1 MGRYSSHIFLRHS
14 ILFSG
19 DSMKKD
25 YVPTLL
31 LAMVV
36 LCVVAFSG
44 HSRQGAANGIALC
57 ENVIVP
63 SLLPVLVLT
72 NTIVLCRGADFFN
85 KAFGRLFELLF
96 RLPGN
101 TAVVVLFGLIGGYPA
116 GTVLTRQL
124 YDRGDIDSSTAG
136 RLMSFNFCGGAAF
149 IVTAV
154 GTVCY
159 GSTRIGLMLYGV
171 AVASSLII
179 CAVTGIWAPKI
190 EKGANTTSAGL
201 PFADALTT
209 AVETTATAI
218 INMCMYI
225 VLFSAIAGLLD
236 VPGWMI
242 PLVEITN
249 GLCAQN
255 TLMPLKFCAA
265 FIAFGGFCIHFQL
278 MGMLRDMKIK
288 YVYFLFYRVVG
299 AVLSYCLMVLL
310 QFAMGDSAPVFSTVA
325 TVTNGLCRVNMG
337 LSVVLVLGCAVLVL
351 DVESKKS
358 KLLY

>member
-1 MGRYSSHIFLRHS
+1 
-14 ILFSG
+14 
-19 DSMKKD
+19 MKKD
-25 YVPTLL
+25 YVLTLV

-36 LCVVAFSG
+36 LCIVVFSG
-44 HSRQGAANGIALC
+44 DSRQGAANGLALC

-72 NTIVLCRGADFFN
+72 NTIVLCRGAGLFN
-85 KAFGRLFELLF
+85 TVFGRMFEVLF
-96 RLPGN
+96 RLPRN

-116 GTVLTRQL
+116 GTILTHQL
-124 YDRGDIDSSTAG
+124 YDRGDIDSGIAR
-136 RLMSFNFCGGAAF
+136 RLMSFNFCGGVAF

-154 GTVCY
+154 GTICY

-171 AVASSLII
+171 SVASSFII
-179 CAVTGIWAPKI
+179 CVITGLLAPKI
-190 EKGANTTSAGL
+190 EKGDNAAVIGL
-201 PFADALTT
+201 SFTDALTT

-236 VPGWMI
+236 IPDWMI

-249 GLCAQN
+249 GVCGQN
-255 TLMPLKFCAA
+255 TLMPLKFCVA
-265 FIAFGGFCIHFQL
+265 FITFGGFCIHFQL
-278 MGMLRDMKIK
+278 IGMLRDMKVK
-288 YVYFLFYRVVG
+288 YMYFLFYRVVG
-299 AVLSYCLMVLL
+299 AVLSYCLMMLL

-358 KLLY
+358 KLLYQTNCDII